1 MKYSLPFENISTS
14 AVADTDKTIA
24 ALIVAN
30 TAGHRAR
37 IRKLTV
43 GFADD
48 APADRNV
55 NITLHRTN
63 NATAGTAGS
72 PITAAN
78 MPKKD
83 TGTIDSLMTGGLNY
97 SVEPTTFDANPVWAE
112 ELNDR
117 NGLIVEW
124 DEEQA
129 PKVIQ
134 NQTFC
139 LRAAP
144 RAAFA
149 SILTGTIEFELY

>member
-1 MKYSLPFENISTS
+1 MQYSLPFNNISTG
-14 AVADTDKTIA
+14 AVADTFKSIA

-30 TAGHRAR
+30 TVGHRAR

-55 NITLHRTN
+55 SIRLHRTN

-72 PITAAN
+72 TITTAA

-83 TGTIDSLMTGGLNY
+83 SNSIDSLMSAGLNY
-97 SVEPTTFDANPVWAE
+97 SAEPTTFETHPVWQD

-117 NGLIVEW
+117 NGLVVEW

-129 PKVIQ
+129 PKVTQ
-134 NQTFC
+134 NQTMGFT
-139 LRAAP
+139 AAP

-149 SILTGTIEFELY
+149 SILSGTVEFEIY